1 MAHQD
6 RLTDRLVELTLHRL
20 RQLHGLVPQS
30 PLALGVL
37 GVMLLVPFGWRM
49 TGPEPRASLDPT
61 PIPDPTDPVPTE
73 PPVPEV
79 TDVVSHPI
87 MPEERDDPEE
97 LLRACEGIAAKLGSV
112 SLEDCT
118 KSRLQ
123 LSGGRSNQGKPIL
136 VAEYPPLPAREPL
149 GRVLL
154 FGGIHGDELA
164 SVSIVYSWL
173 KTLDRNHSGL
183 FHWRVAPLLNPDGL
197 LREKPQ
203 RMNGR
208 GVDLNRN
215 FPSPNWQTEAEDYWV
230 RRTSRNPRRYPGK
243 TPLSEPESRWLHQ
256 QIENF
261 RPAAIVAVHAPSHVV
276 DYDGPPEPPE
286 RLGPLLLNRM
296 GTYPGSLGRFAG
308 VHLGLKVL
316 TIELPSAGIM
326 PSQGDQKRMWV
337 DLVAWLRQNVPNA
350 PPPRSAHIES
360 PPVPAAATGM
370 GS

>member
-6 RLTDRLVELTLHRL
+6 RLTDGPGESALDRL
-20 RQLHGLVPQS
+20 RQLLPRE

-37 GVMLLVPFGWRM
+37 GVLLLVPFGWRM
-49 TGPEPRASLDPT
+49 TLPEPKAPLEPGDPGPMEAPEPDVTVAAPEPT
-61 PIPDPTDPVPTE
+61 P
-73 PPVPEV
+73 
-79 TDVVSHPI
+79 
-87 MPEERDDPEE
+87 EEEADDPEE
-97 LLRACEGIAAKLGSV
+97 LLDNCERIAAKLGSV

-118 KSRLQ
+118 EGRLQ
-123 LSGGRSNQGKPIL
+123 LSGARSNQGKPLL
-136 VAEYPPLPAREPL
+136 VAEFPPLPAREPL

-173 KTLDRNHSGL
+173 RTLERNHSGL
-183 FHWRVAPLLNPDGL
+183 FHWRVAPLVNPDGL

-203 RMNGR
+203 RQNGR

-215 FPSPNWQTEAEDYWV
+215 FPSPNWHTEAEDYWV

-243 TPLSEPESRWLHQ
+243 APLSEPETRWLHQ
-256 QIENF
+256 EIETF
-261 RPAAIVAVHAPSHVV
+261 RPAAIVAVHAPYHVV

-286 RLGPLLLNRM
+286 RLGPLLLDPM

-308 VHLGLKVL
+308 DHLGLKVL

-326 PSQGDQKRMWV
+326 PSQDDQRQMWL
-337 DLVAWLRQNVPNA
+337 DLVAWLKQNVPNA
-350 PPPRSAHIES
+350 SQPSQARLEAPT
-360 PPVPAAATGM
+360 VPTAATGM
-370 GS
+370 GK